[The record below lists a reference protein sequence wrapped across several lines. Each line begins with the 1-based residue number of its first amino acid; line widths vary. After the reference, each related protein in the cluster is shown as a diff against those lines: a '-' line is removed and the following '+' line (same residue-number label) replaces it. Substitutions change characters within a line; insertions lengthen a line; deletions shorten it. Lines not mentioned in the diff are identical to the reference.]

1 MKTMLEVGHLPI
13 TVDSLVAQ
21 PRQQAL
27 ESGGQPGHYGIL
39 RGVSFKSFEDR
50 VETEARIRPDAEFAN
65 VRWHVGEAGVQQLDT
80 ALPGPRIAGTQFG
93 VP

>member
-13 TVDSLVAQ
+13 RVDSFVAQ
-21 PRQQAL
+21 SRQQAP
-27 ESGGQPGHYGIL
+27 EGGGQPGHYGVL
-39 RGVSFKSFEDR
+39 RGAGFKSFEDR
-50 VETEARIRPDAEFAN
+50 VETEAGIRSDAEFTN
-65 VRWHVGEAGVQQLDT
+65 VRWHVGKAGVQQFDT